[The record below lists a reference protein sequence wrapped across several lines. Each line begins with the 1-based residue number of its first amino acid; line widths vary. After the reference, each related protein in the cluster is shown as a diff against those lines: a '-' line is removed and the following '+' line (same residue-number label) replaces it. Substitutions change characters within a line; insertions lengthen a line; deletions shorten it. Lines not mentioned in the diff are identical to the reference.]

1 MENQVDIKPFIEGI
15 LGRSA
20 VEPCSYC
27 AKEAKRFVVCGKCK
41 IDYCSA
47 KCKKL
52 DKKHIC
58 KFIPRS
64 GPGNLEDLKEMVNNA
79 IKNFDGESGEI
90 GQAIQDMKEK
100 LGK

>member
-1 MENQVDIKPFIEGI
+1 MAHTDSNSFIEGI
-15 LGRSA
+15 LGKSSF
-20 VEPCSYC
+20 EPCSYC

-58 KFIPRS
+58 KFVHRT
-64 GPGNLEDLKEMVNNA
+64 GPSNLEDLKEMVNNA
-79 IKNFDGESGEI
+79 IKNFEGEGGEMERV
-90 GQAIQDMKEK
+90 IQDMKEK
-100 LGK
+100 LGN